1 MALPVALT
9 VALPVALTVALTVA
23 LPVALTVALLWLA
36 VSGYESGFP
45 STRIET
51 NGDTRKIPSATNKV
65 PTTQWPTSTAAT
77 SHLCRNYSVRTDM
90 HNLVFWILGARSQL
104 RDGPSMIVPSHQAT
118 HHIKKSC
125 SQQLFLALFRIYT
138 YRYLDLNSICECP
151 CTDTLRSG
159 TSEVWPSVTGTVL
172 TWLCDKSITSR
183 CTSLWKQTG

>member
-1 MALPVALT
+1 MSQGSRPHASKPMATLEKYHQPQTRCLRHSGPHPQQQHVIC
-9 VALPVALTVALTVA
+9 
-23 LPVALTVALLWLA
+23 A
-36 VSGYESGFP
+36 VT
-45 STRIET
+45 TRSE
-51 NGDTRKIPSATNKV
+51 
-65 PTTQWPTSTAAT
+65 Q
-77 SHLCRNYSVRTDM
+77 DM

-172 TWLCDKSITSR
+172 TWLWDKSITSR